1 MVTYIDIIFFGFIL
15 EGVHSAFC
23 TLNNKIYSVAPSEG
37 QM

>member
-1 MVTYIDIIFFGFIL
+1 MVTYIDIIFFGFL